1 MICKNLPCII
11 KNSKDIIYKFWLDS
25 SDNLFVENYTEF
37 NIKNNIKFIYKHSI
51 LDYSVDIDDEDTI
64 YIAFITKDGILK
76 YSTLDSPDIEK
87 NISRIPSKDYK
98 IDYVTIKIISSDIH
112 AFYMIQNKYNI
123 DNWSINHSFFQNNSW
138 NSNKLGEIS
147 FVNNSSPYSIDFYK
161 NNIYI
166 FYPQN
171 ISNNYCIQ
179 KFSVSF
185 GMWATIESNILLLN
199 AQNAEMLIN
208 NKGIGVICYNSY
220 INKNSNT
227 LLKFK
232 DFNVNSSIWSDDL
245 LVKNSIFD
253 SSLPSMLCRNDA
265 LFLFWR
271 ESNSL
276 FLVKSFYEPTN
287 LGNKKIMPYKD
298 VINSYK
304 YISNKFPSNT
314 NKNNFLFFTDAT
326 PPCTILEDS
335 TIKDFL
341 KADYSNT
348 DLKFNPLNGL
358 LKETLKIIAK
368 NSNLNN
374 KPHGSEENLT
384 IKHIDKENSDDFTT
398 NDSLLDNT
406 LNKDAN
412 LNEIEIKQLKNSI
425 ALKDKDIEQLKN
437 SLTLSQNELEQFKN
451 SLNLKESE
459 IDNLKS
465 SLSLSQNETA
475 QFQNSLNS
483 KEGELQQLKTSL
495 TLLQNQ
501 VVQFQSSLNL
511 KESELQQLQNSFN
524 LSQNEV
530 EQLKNSLN
538 LKESEVEQFESLLT
552 SKESQIEHLEDALN
566 SKRIELQN
574 LTDSYTSIQNL
585 VDEKDFLI
593 QNLHYKIKDLELENE
608 NLINLQAR
616 RKKSFIDLFKKD
628 H

>member
-1 MICKNLPCII
+1 
-11 KNSKDIIYKFWLDS
+11 
-25 SDNLFVENYTEF
+25 VENYTEF

-199 AQNAEMLIN
+199 SQNAEMLIN

-245 LVKNSIFD
+245 LVRNSIFD

-265 LFLFWR
+265 LFLFCR
-271 ESNSL
+271 ENNSL

-287 LGNKKIMPYKD
+287 LGKKKIMSYKD

-304 YISNKFPSNT
+304 YISNKVPSNT

-341 KADYSNT
+341 KADYSNA

-374 KPHGSEENLT
+374 KSHGGEENLT
-384 IKHIDKENSDDFTT
+384 IKHIDGENSDDFTT
-398 NDSLLDNT
+398 SDSLLDNT
-406 LNKDAN
+406 LSKNAN
-412 LNEIEIKQLKNSI
+412 LNETEIEQLKNSI
-425 ALKDKDIEQLKN
+425 TLKDKEIDQLKN
-437 SLTLSQNELEQFKN
+437 SLTLSQNEVEQFKN

-459 IDNLKS
+459 IENLKN
-465 SLSLSQNETA
+465 SLSLSQNEAA

-483 KEGELQQLKTSL
+483 KEGELQR
-495 TLLQNQ
+495 LQN
-501 VVQFQSSLNL
+501 FL
-511 KESELQQLQNSFN
+511 N

-530 EQLKNSLN
+530 EQLKTSLN
-538 LKESEVEQFESLLT
+538 LKESEVEQFQNLLS
-552 SKESQIEHLEDALN
+552 SKENQIEHLEDALN
-566 SKRIELQN
+566 SKRIELQH

-593 QNLHYKIKDLELENE
+593 QNLHYKIKDLEIQNE
-608 NLINLQAR
+608 NLINLQAH
-616 RKKSFIDLFKKD
+616 RKKSFMDLFKKD